1 MRFGVLFAVMLHHAD
16 AGSALG
22 IYYIFIYLEIVLFL
36 EAHEHSTKQVEFQHE
51 SVGLMT
57 IAKPD
62 AM

>member
-1 MRFGVLFAVMLHHAD
+1 MLHHAD